1 MGTDRQG
8 SNQQGLCFEEFGH
21 EAMNQDG
28 DPEENYER
36 VRCEHN
42 CVSGR
47 VIWRVDCRVG
57 QTGCQ
62 KASWEL
68 SAIVQVAIMTVK
80 EMGIIYIK
88 SSGPDT

>member
-1 MGTDRQG
+1 
-8 SNQQGLCFEEFGH
+8 
-21 EAMNQDG
+21 MNQDG
-28 DPEENYER
+28 DPEENFER
-36 VRCEHN
+36 VGCKHN

-62 KASWEL
+62 KVSWKL
-68 SAIVQVAIMTVK
+68 SAIIQVAIMTVK

-88 SSGPDT
+88 LSGPDT